1 LYFSFVNNIVFDYN
15 ITRKRGIIML
25 TIVKHPLIETKLSIM
40 RDEETKTKEFRES
53 LDEIAAFMCFE
64 VFKDLKTYASE
75 KTLTT
80 PTGAVLNKI
89 KLENKIIL
97 APILRA
103 GIGMVDGIKKML
115 PTAKIG
121 HIGMY
126 RDEETLEPHEYY
138 FKLPVVQNPL
148 VVIVDPMLATGG
160 SALAAIEAVK
170 KRGYNQIRLMCLVGS
185 PEGVKVI
192 EDKYPEIPIYLAAL
206 DEKLNDKGYIL
217 PGLGDAGDRIFGTK

>member
-1 LYFSFVNNIVFDYN
+1 
-15 ITRKRGIIML
+15 ML

>member
-1 LYFSFVNNIVFDYN
+1 MYFSFVNNIVFDYN